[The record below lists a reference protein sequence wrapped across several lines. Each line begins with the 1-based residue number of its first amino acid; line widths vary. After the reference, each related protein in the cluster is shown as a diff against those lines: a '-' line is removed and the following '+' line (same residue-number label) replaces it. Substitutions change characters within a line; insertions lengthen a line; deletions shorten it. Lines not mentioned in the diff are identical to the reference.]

1 MDYNFKM
8 KVVKNIGSNSVYHI
22 GKVGTII
29 AVVDGKFPDPNDES
43 FPWTNEGK
51 LFKNFEQVSS
61 YFSEED
67 RFETIFEL
75 LEDDFVETIEENK
88 ELKIEV
94 AIKILKDNGY
104 FVRRMPKMDE
114 IAEECCES
122 GHGDCMFC
130 NMSVCMIGNE

>member
-8 KVVKNIGSNSVYHI
+8 KVVRNIGEYSERNV

-29 AVVDGKFPDPNDES
+29 EVIDGEFPDPHLPEH
-43 FPWTNEGK
+43 PWSNNNNCFRT
-51 LFKNFEQVSS
+51 FEQVVK
-61 YFSEED
+61 YFSEDDEY
-67 RFETIFEL
+67 ETIFAL
-75 LEDDFVETIEENK
+75 VENK
-88 ELKIEV
+88 ELKIEE
-94 AIKILKDNGY
+94 AIRLLRDNGY